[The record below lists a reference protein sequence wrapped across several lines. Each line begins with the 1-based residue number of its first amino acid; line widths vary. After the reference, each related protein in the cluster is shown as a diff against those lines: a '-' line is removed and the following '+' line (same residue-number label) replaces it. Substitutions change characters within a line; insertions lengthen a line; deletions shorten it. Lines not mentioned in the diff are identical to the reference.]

1 MERLDRAHV
10 GEGHCYRGAS
20 RWNAS
25 EANDLVMSEWQPH
38 AVNGTR
44 ITQHPQQ
51 YSVIDSIAES
61 LVSLHGELWTW
72 IAYR

>member
-25 EANDLVMSEWQPH
+25 EANDL
-38 AVNGTR
+38 
-44 ITQHPQQ
+44 
-51 YSVIDSIAES
+51 
-61 LVSLHGELWTW
+61 
-72 IAYR
+72 